1 MWRLQATFVLF
12 WGVAAGVYAQELDRP
27 LRAVQEFNDDT
38 RDAGDLGAGHSVTA
52 LYEIIP
58 ADSDEPVPGVDP
70 LRYRQV
76 APQPEVGI
84 DEVLTVKLRY
94 KQPGESESRLVART
108 LTKPEA
114 GDDGP
119 SEAFRFASAVAEF
132 GLLLRDS
139 PCKGEAAYERAYERA
154 REALGA
160 DEDGRR
166 SELLALIRAADDLTN
181 DLLALIET
189 TDGLT
194 LGQARSVSTPP
205 CTCTG
210 TPATGSSRSPPMTM
224 AGASTTTRASWRRWT
239 APRPTSSRCRS
250 SVAGPARSRCPSP
263 RREALNE
270 GAVPGLQGRWTTPM
284 LSTDGKSVD
293 SDLGMVMRFCHQQ

>member
-38 RDAGDLGAGHSVTA
+38 RDAGGLGAGHSVTA

-132 GLLLRDS
+132 R
-139 PCKGEAAYERAYERA
+139 AAPARLSLQGRRRVRA
-154 REALGA
+154 RL
-160 DEDGRR
+160 R
-166 SELLALIRAADDLTN
+166 
-181 DLLALIET
+181 
-189 TDGLT
+189 
-194 LGQARSVSTPP
+194 
-205 CTCTG
+205 TC
-210 TPATGSSRSPPMTM
+210 
-224 AGASTTTRASWRRWT
+224 
-239 APRPTSSRCRS
+239 PRSSRCRRRR
-250 SVAGPARSRCPSP
+250 APQRAARADPRRRRPDERPARVDRDDRRPDTGTSPIGINPALYLYRHAGNRLVEIASDDDGGDKHLDSRIVATLDSTETYLVAV
-263 RREALNE
+263 REFS
-270 GAVPGLQGRWTTPM
+270 GRPCSVTLSITPAG
-284 LSTDGKSVD
+284 ST
-293 SDLGMVMRFCHQQ
+293 Q